1 VPRTLAASMSSNF
14 GNNLRDAVNPASQGM
29 QVTGEAVNRQSSM

>member
-1 VPRTLAASMSSNF
+1 MPCTLAASMPSNF
-14 GNNLRDAVNPASQGM
+14 GNNLRDAVNPASRGM